1 MPTPPATDDVRDRAR
16 LLARVVEPVV
26 GQVYFSPECHA
37 RYAALGFDPSPGTFG
52 AGVALPDGVA
62 YFTSR
67 GSAMGQVPGEVVAAA
82 FGVFNPAAVI
92 PAVARGWTLT
102 DAATIAD
109 ERLQGAVEQLARILG
124 PAPDGIDRAVEL
136 LRRATDD
143 LQPAG
148 RALFAG
154 VQSQPLPGEPLGDLF
169 RLGDRVRE
177 YRGDGHIA
185 VWVGEG
191 FDAVEIGL
199 LTELSWGM
207 PSRSY
212 IRTRAWSDADLDA
225 AEARLEAA
233 GLMADHQLTH
243 EGRRRREAIELAT
256 DARMAPVLDALGDDL
271 DELCTLLRGWSEQV
285 MQAGGYPESPLAL
298 APKRP

>member
-1 MPTPPATDDVRDRAR
+1 MPTAPATDDLRDRAR

-26 GQVYFSPECHA
+26 GQVYFAPECHE
-37 RYAALGFDPSPGTFG
+37 RYEALGFSASPGRFG
-52 AGVALPDGVA
+52 EVALPDGPA

-67 GSAMGQVPGEVVAAA
+67 GSAMGEVPGEVVAAA
-82 FGVFNPAAVI
+82 FAVFNPAAVV
-92 PAVARGWTLT
+92 PAVAHGWNLT
-102 DAATIAD
+102 DVATIAAA
-109 ERLQGAVEQLARILG
+109 RLGGAVAQLERILG
-124 PAPDGIDRAVEL
+124 PQPDGIGRAVDL
-136 LRRATDD
+136 LRRATDG
-143 LQPAG
+143 LEPAG
-148 RALFAG
+148 RPLFAG
-154 VQSQPLPGEPLGDLF
+154 VLSQPVPEEPLGALF
-169 RLGDRVRE
+169 RLGDRIRE
-177 YRGDGHIA
+177 YRGDCHTA

-233 GLMADHQLTH
+233 GLMADHQLTAA
-243 EGRRRREAIELAT
+243 GRERREAIELAT

-271 DELCTLLRGWSEQV
+271 DDLCTLLRAWSEQV

-298 APKRP
+298 APRRR

>member
-1 MPTPPATDDVRDRAR
+1 MPTPPASDAVRDRAR

-26 GQVYFSPECHA
+26 GQVYFAQECHD
-37 RYAALGFDPSPGTFG
+37 RYAALGFNPSPGRFG
-52 AGVALPDGVA
+52 GDVAIPDGAA

-67 GSAMGQVPGEVVAAA
+67 GSALGQVPGEVVAAA
-82 FGVFNPAAVI
+82 FGVFNPAAVV
-92 PAVARGWTLT
+92 PAVAHGWTLT

-109 ERLQGAVEQLARILG
+109 QRLQGAIEQLTRILG
-124 PAPDGIDRAVEL
+124 PKPEGVDRAVDL
-136 LRRATDD
+136 LHRATDH

-148 RALFAG
+148 RSLFAG
-154 VQSQPLPGEPLGDLF
+154 VLSQPLPGEPLGDLF
-169 RLGDRVRE
+169 RLGDRLRE
-177 YRGDGHIA
+177 YRGDCHIA

-233 GLMADHQLTH
+233 GLMADHELTPA
-243 EGRRRREAIELAT
+243 GRERREELELST
-256 DARMAPVLDALGDDL
+256 DAAMAPVLDALGDDV
-271 DELCTLLRGWSEQV
+271 DELCTLLRDWSEQI
-285 MQAGGYPESPLAL
+285 MRAGGYPESPLAL
-298 APKRP
+298 APRR